1 MQEGAP
7 SQNGQL
13 SPSQGVRNGGD
24 SGLQTGSVTSGGMTR
39 NYFIFVP
46 SSYRAGQAV
55 PLVLGFHGGGI
66 GSGKGFARTTS
77 FNQLAEQEKFI
88 VVYPSGI
95 DGQWNDG
102 RGTPKLHPDISDVDF
117 VSALLDQVEK
127 DYSIDSRRIY
137 ATGISNGGFFTQRLA
152 CELSNRIA
160 AFAPV
165 AASMAAPL
173 SKTCNPPK
181 PVSILMINSPDDQFI
196 PWKGGQMTKGAGGQ
210 ILSIANAVQFWQKH
224 NGCRANPQEKTLTPL
239 DQADPTQVTL
249 QSYTGCRNGSEV
261 LLYTIQ
267 GGGHTW
273 PNGDRQPKFL
283 LGVTSRNLTATNTVW
298 NFFKRHSL

>member
-1 MQEGAP
+1 
-7 SQNGQL
+7 
-13 SPSQGVRNGGD
+13 
-24 SGLQTGSVTSGGMTR
+24 
-39 NYFIFVP
+39 
-46 SSYRAGQAV
+46 
-55 PLVLGFHGGGI
+55 
-66 GSGKGFARTTS
+66 
-77 FNQLAEQEKFI
+77 
-88 VVYPSGI
+88 
-95 DGQWNDG
+95 
-102 RGTPKLHPDISDVDF
+102 VDF

-173 SKTCNPPK
+173 STTCNPPK

-267 GGGHTW
+267 GGGHTHW
-273 PNGDRQPKFL
+273 CQLKGMGSQIC
-283 LGVTSRNLTATNTVW
+283 
-298 NFFKRHSL
+298 